1 MLIDF
6 DENVV
11 RLCLCDVLHIDVK
24 VCLWM
29 HLIKVL

>member
-11 RLCLCDVLHIDVK
+11 KLCLCDVLHIDVK
-24 VCLWM
+24 VCL
-29 HLIKVL
+29 